1 MRNPTILR
9 LLAAT
14 LVLTLTG
21 ACSALR
27 PTASEQPAFYSLDN
41 ARLDAPAATAEMPK
55 AALAAA
61 TLIVNPPYAVSGF
74 KSQRIVYVRT
84 AHQLEYYAHSEWIDP
99 PAHMI
104 APLIVAALESRGRF
118 RAVILTPSVA
128 AGELRLDTEIIR
140 LQHELAS
147 APSRVRLTLR
157 AYLVDNATRQV
168 LSWREFDES
177 VAVASE
183 DPYGAVVA
191 ANRATQVVLG
201 KLADF
206 CADAAAK
213 WQPAADRQR

>member
-1 MRNPTILR
+1 MRKPSAAPVLR
-9 LLAAT
+9 LLAAA

-21 ACSALR
+21 ACSTLR

-41 ARLDAPAATAEMPK
+41 AGLDAPGATAEIPK
-55 AALAAA
+55 AAMAAA
-61 TLIVNPPYAVSGF
+61 TLIVNPPHAASGF
-74 KSQRIVYVRT
+74 QSQRIVYVRA

-99 PAHMI
+99 PAQMI

-128 AGELRLDTEIIR
+128 SGDLRLDTEIIR
-140 LQHELAS
+140 LQHELGS
-147 APSRVRLTLR
+147 EPSRVRLTLR
-157 AYLVDNATRQV
+157 AYLVDNATRRV

-191 ANRATQVVLG
+191 ANRGV
-201 KLADF
+201 
-206 CADAAAK
+206 
-213 WQPAADRQR
+213 

>member
-9 LLAAT
+9 LLAAA
-14 LVLTLTG
+14 LVLTLTS

-41 ARLDAPAATAEMPK
+41 ARLDAPGAPAEMPK
-55 AALAAA
+55 AAPAAA
-61 TLIVNPPYAVSGF
+61 TLIVNPPQAASGF

-191 ANRATQVVLG
+191 ANRATPVVLG

-206 CADAAAK
+206 CADAATQ
-213 WQPAADRQR
+213 WQPAADQQR